1 MVKREHFVLFF
12 VFIKKICYL
21 CIKKLYE
28 YDHSRKNE
36 RKFGTS
42 LFTEGSCKTEIS
54 GDVLL

>member
-1 MVKREHFVLFF
+1 MFSFVVLFQ
-12 VFIKKICYL
+12 KISYL

>member
-1 MVKREHFVLFF
+1 MVKRERFVLFF

-42 LFTEGSCKTEIS
+42 LFTEGTFKTKIS